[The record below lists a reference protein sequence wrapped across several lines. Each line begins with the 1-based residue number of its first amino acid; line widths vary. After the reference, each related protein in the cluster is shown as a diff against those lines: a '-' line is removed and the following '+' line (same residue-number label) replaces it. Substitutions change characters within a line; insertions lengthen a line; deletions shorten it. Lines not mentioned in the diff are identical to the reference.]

1 VNHSENSSIITPT
14 RTKLH
19 PATTPIWTSSEKS
32 TTRTTQIN
40 LNNHLQARSTA
51 TQTKP
56 NTNQPRI
63 KTQKLKRKIIY
74 LDETNFCFNRLA
86 PIPPISLS
94 LSLSRSRSLFYIW
107 NEVPKR
113 TKKKRGIKEKGKA

>member
-19 PATTPIWTSSEKS
+19 PATTLIWTSPEKS

-56 NTNQPRI
+56 NTNQPKI

-74 LDETNFCFNRLA
+74 LDGTNFCFNRLA
-86 PIPPISLS
+86 PIPPLSLS
-94 LSLSRSRSLFYIW
+94 LSLLCIE

-113 TKKKRGIKEKGKA
+113 TKKKKKRKRKRGIEEKGKA

>member
-1 VNHSENSSIITPT
+1 MNIKTTLQNYNHENLSYSRESPRKFINNNTHNNQTPSSYY
-14 RTKLH
+14 
-19 PATTPIWTSSEKS
+19 PIWSSSEKS

-40 LNNHLQARSTA
+40 LNNHLQARSTG

-74 LDETNFCFNRLA
+74 LDETNFLLQ
-86 PIPPISLS
+86 PVSTHTTDLS
-94 LSLSRSRSLFYIW
+94 LSLPLNLPLS
-107 NEVPKR
+107 
-113 TKKKRGIKEKGKA
+113 A